1 MIFLAP
7 IFSQCSNFWKAQC
20 KYDCTCLSVIPTFGG
35 VAKFAPRVH
44 PLWKPQM
51 VKNWKTAIF
60 VLITFL
66 CMMIPNAHSAPGG
79 TKKTRVKIH
88 QWLCQINY
96 TIFLFWKLY
105 SKLDFNTLVFAT
117 KKYKM
122 DVFKILHGLL
132 SSSWPNQITIW
143 YFKPKK
149 SSKYF

>member
-1 MIFLAP
+1 MFGLHLKYLNLRLFQHQYFHSAATSGRPSVNMIAHGWP
-7 IFSQCSNFWKAQC
+7 
-20 KYDCTCLSVIPTFGG
+20 LS
-35 VAKFAPRVH
+35 KFAPRVH

-105 SKLDFNTLVFAT
+105 SKLDFNALVFA
-117 KKYKM
+117 KKNYSNGFFS
-122 DVFKILHGLL
+122 DCTCFVIILM
-132 SSSWPNQITIW
+132 T
-143 YFKPKK
+143 
-149 SSKYF
+149 